1 MQRVEL
7 DRIIREVGEYYEQ
20 DSTKLAPAEGFHA
33 ASSYANGDWAA
44 KERRMLRRV
53 PIIVGHS
60 SKLKEPGSFFTDD
73 TTGVPLIVVRQND
86 GSLRA
91 LVNVCRHRGA
101 RVCAEAEGTRRVFVC
116 PYHAWSF
123 RSDGSLLKIP
133 RPEAF
138 PNLDAKDYGL
148 TEVPVEE
155 RHGFI
160 WVLPTPGATIDV
172 AAHLGALD
180 AEIASYGA
188 SEMVLEREA
197 ILTENM
203 NWKFVIDGFLEVYH
217 FASLHA
223 KSISPY
229 FHGRYS
235 PYDAYGRNGR
245 LIGVRRSFDAVR
257 ESGTD
262 GIETAELT
270 KNFAFNYVIFP
281 NTVLVWQADHFECWT
296 SFPGETPDKC
306 VVRVQSITPKSMAG
320 PQFTS
325 RWDKNWKILIGTVVS
340 EDWAVSKSI
349 QQSIHAA
356 TNDTIVFGRNEI
368 GLQHFHGEIRKEVER
383 ATN

>member
-7 DRIIREVGEYYEQ
+7 DKIVKEVGEYYEQ

-33 ASSYANGDWAA
+33 ASSYADRDWAA
-44 KERRMLRRV
+44 RERRMFRQF

-86 GSLRA
+86 GSLKA
-91 LVNVCRHRGA
+91 LINVCRHRGA
-101 RVCAEAEGTRRVFVC
+101 RVCTEAEGTRRVFVC

-123 RSDGSLLKIP
+123 RADGSLLKIP

-138 PNLDAKDYGL
+138 PNLDEKQYGL

-160 WVLPTPGATIDV
+160 WVLPTPGAKIDV

-180 AEIASYGA
+180 AELASYGT
-188 SEMVLEREA
+188 SDMTLERETV
-197 ILTENM
+197 LTEDM

-223 KSISPY
+223 KSIAPY

-235 PYDAYGRNGR
+235 PYDAYGKNGR
-245 LIGVRRSFDAVR
+245 LIGVRRSFDSVR
-257 ESGTD
+257 GTD
-262 GIETAELT
+262 IDKIETSELA

-306 VVRVQSITPKSMAG
+306 VVRVQSITPKAMTGSE
-320 PQFTS
+320 FTS

-340 EDWAVSKSI
+340 EDWAVSKTI
-349 QQSIHAA
+349 QQSIHAV
-356 TNDTIVFGRNEI
+356 TNDAVVFGRNEI
-368 GLQHFHGEIRKEVER
+368 GLQHFHGEIRREVER
-383 ATN
+383 GAN